1 MKRPSAPVRQ
11 PTLGESLVP
20 VAALMLFLVG
30 AVVNRH
36 DLPSMA
42 VVTPVLQLLAQLPL
56 VGGVLEVSIPVQIPL
71 ALATVVA
78 GLMAW
83 RGGASWSEIQRGL
96 GQGLQPALGSIL
108 ILLVVGA
115 LIGVWIA
122 SGVVPMLIAVAEGLG
137 VPLAMAAGAI
147 VSGAYFGDKMS
158 PLSETTNLAPGIV
171 GVDLFTHIRHMMMT
185 TGPSI
190 GLALLLFLLLGRGY
204 RDDGGSASEVT
215 AYVSGLEQAVTM
227 SGWLWLPPL
236 LVLGL
241 VGLRVPALP
250 ALVAGVAAGGMAAML
265 LQGESLAQLLIVAYD
280 GYAAHTGNAAI
291 DTLLTRGGMSSMY
304 GTIGIIIWAMCFG
317 GIMERSGMLGRLAE
331 AILSVARTRA
341 RLVAATLATSLGIN
355 LAAADQYLSIIVPG
369 RMYRPAYARMG
380 LEPKNL
386 SRCLE
391 DGGTLTSPLVPWN
404 SCGAYM
410 FATLGVFPLAYLPF
424 AFFNLSNF
432 AISLICGITGWTMTR
447 TVPESGHT
455 ES

>member
-1 MKRPSAPVRQ
+1 
-11 PTLGESLVP
+11 
-20 VAALMLFLVG
+20 
-30 AVVNRH
+30 
-36 DLPSMA
+36 
-42 VVTPVLQLLAQLPL
+42 
-56 VGGVLEVSIPVQIPL
+56 
-71 ALATVVA
+71 
-78 GLMAW
+78 
-83 RGGASWSEIQRGL
+83 
-96 GQGLQPALGSIL
+96 
-108 ILLVVGA
+108 
-115 LIGVWIA
+115 
-122 SGVVPMLIAVAEGLG
+122 
-137 VPLAMAAGAI
+137 
-147 VSGAYFGDKMS
+147 
-158 PLSETTNLAPGIV
+158 
-171 GVDLFTHIRHMMMT
+171 
-185 TGPSI
+185 
-190 GLALLLFLLLGRGY
+190 
-204 RDDGGSASEVT
+204 
-215 AYVSGLEQAVTM
+215 
-227 SGWLWLPPL
+227 
-236 LVLGL
+236 
-241 VGLRVPALP
+241 
-250 ALVAGVAAGGMAAML
+250 ML